1 MMADPKDRS
10 AFFKNQGKDVNVS
23 SGYTITIPSIPTLPV
38 ATLLPPDP
46 PNLRTLNA
54 VWLSIRTRVFK

>member
-23 SGYTITIPSIPTLPV
+23 SGYTIATLPV
-38 ATLLPPDP
+38 ATLLPPDS
-46 PNLRTLNA
+46 PNLRTIYA

>member
-23 SGYTITIPSIPTLPV
+23 SGYTITIPKLPV
-38 ATLLPPDP
+38 ATSLPPDS
-46 PNLRTLNA
+46 PNLRTIYA
-54 VWLSIRTRVFK
+54 VWLSTRTRVFK